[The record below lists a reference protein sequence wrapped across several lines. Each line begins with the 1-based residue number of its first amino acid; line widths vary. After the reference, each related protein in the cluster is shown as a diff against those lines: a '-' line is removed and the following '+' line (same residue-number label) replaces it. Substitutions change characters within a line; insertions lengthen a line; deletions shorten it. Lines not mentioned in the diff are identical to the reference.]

1 MQIILA
7 SQNKNKL
14 KELSTIFQINSSKH
28 SLVSPSRVLNV
39 IEDKETIK
47 ENAEKKALEYFEFY
61 DLPVIADDS
70 GLFVD
75 ALNGAPGV
83 HSARF
88 SGENANDEKNNDKL
102 LDLLQNNSNRSATFK
117 TVLCFYDGKE
127 FIYTLGE
134 LNGQILSSPRGENG
148 FGYDPIFEVNGKTLA
163 EMTLEEKSEI
173 SHRKNATI
181 KMVELLNEIYNI
193 IKISICFSY
202 IFSM

>member
-28 SLVSPSRVLNV
+28 SLVSPSEVLNV

-75 ALNGAPGV
+75 ALNGVPGV

-88 SGENANDEKNNDKL
+88 SGENANDEKNNDKFTINIREFNKFVSEDKRVEQIIIPL
-102 LDLLQNNSNRSATFK
+102 GDGM
-117 TVLCFYDGKE
+117 TVCRVL
-127 FIYTLGE
+127 
-134 LNGQILSSPRGENG
+134 
-148 FGYDPIFEVNGKTLA
+148 
-163 EMTLEEKSEI
+163 
-173 SHRKNATI
+173 
-181 KMVELLNEIYNI
+181 
-193 IKISICFSY
+193 
-202 IFSM
+202 

>member
-28 SLVSPSRVLNV
+28 SLVSPSIVLNV

-61 DLPVIADDS
+61 NLPVISDDS

-127 FIYTLGE
+127 FMYALGE
-134 LNGQILSSPRGENG
+134 INGEILSSPRGENG
-148 FGYDPIFEVNGKTLA
+148 FGYDPIFFLPELNKTSAQL
-163 EMTLEEKSEI
+163 TDDEKNKI
-173 SHRKNATI
+173 SHRALALAGI
-181 KMVELLNEIYNI
+181 EEYFSNI
-193 IKISICFSY
+193 GK
-202 IFSM
+202 

>member
-61 DLPVIADDS
+61 DLPVISDDS
-70 GLFVD
+70 GLFLD

-83 HSARF
+83 HSALF
-88 SGENANDEKNNDKL
+88 SGENANDEKNND
-102 LDLLQNNSNRSATFK
+102 
-117 TVLCFYDGKE
+117 
-127 FIYTLGE
+127 
-134 LNGQILSSPRGENG
+134 
-148 FGYDPIFEVNGKTLA
+148 
-163 EMTLEEKSEI
+163 
-173 SHRKNATI
+173 
-181 KMVELLNEIYNI
+181 
-193 IKISICFSY
+193 
-202 IFSM
+202 

>member
-1 MQIILA
+1 
-7 SQNKNKL
+7 
-14 KELSTIFQINSSKH
+14 
-28 SLVSPSRVLNV
+28 VSPSRALNV

-102 LDLLQNNSNRSATFK
+102 LDLLQNISNRSATFK

-127 FIYTLGE
+127 FLFTSGE
-134 LNGQILSSPRGENG
+134 LNGKILSSPRGENG

-163 EMTLEEKSEI
+163 EMTLDKKSEI
-173 SHRKNATI
+173 SHRKNATVN
-181 KMVELLNEIYNI
+181 MVELLNEI
-193 IKISICFSY
+193 
-202 IFSM
+202 

>member
-28 SLVSPSRVLNV
+28 SLVSPSEVLNV

-47 ENAEKKALEYFEFY
+47 ENAGKKALEYFEFY

-88 SGENANDEKNNDKL
+88 SGENANDEKNNDKFTINIREFNKFVSEDKRVEQIIIPL
-102 LDLLQNNSNRSATFK
+102 GDGM
-117 TVLCFYDGKE
+117 TVCRVL
-127 FIYTLGE
+127 
-134 LNGQILSSPRGENG
+134 
-148 FGYDPIFEVNGKTLA
+148 
-163 EMTLEEKSEI
+163 
-173 SHRKNATI
+173 
-181 KMVELLNEIYNI
+181 
-193 IKISICFSY
+193 
-202 IFSM
+202 

>member
-28 SLVSPSRVLNV
+28 SLVSPSEVLNV

-117 TVLCFYDGKE
+117 TVLCFYDGKDFNHDRRRFDDLYQRVALPIEKGGMALNNAVYVSEELVFINE
-127 FIYTLGE
+127 FGFNKLGE
-134 LNGQILSSPRGENG
+134 
-148 FGYDPIFEVNGKTLA
+148 Y
-163 EMTLEEKSEI
+163 
-173 SHRKNATI
+173 
-181 KMVELLNEIYNI
+181 
-193 IKISICFSY
+193 
-202 IFSM
+202 

>member
-14 KELSTIFQINSSKH
+14 KELSTVFQKKLSKH
-28 SLVSPSRVLNV
+28 SLVFPYKVLNV

-47 ENAEKKALEYFEFY
+47 ENAEKKALEYFKFY

-70 GLFVD
+70 GLFVE

-88 SGENANDEKNNDKL
+88 SGEDADDEKNNYKL
-102 LDLLQNNSNRSATFK
+102 LDLLQNNPNRSATFK
-117 TVLCFYDGKE
+117 TVLCFFDGKE
-127 FIYTLGE
+127 FLYTLGE
-134 LNGQILSSPRGENG
+134 LDGEILSSPRGKNG

-181 KMVELLNEIYNI
+181 KMVELLNE
-193 IKISICFSY
+193 K
-202 IFSM
+202 

>member
-28 SLVSPSRVLNV
+28 SLVSPSGVLNV
-39 IEDKETIK
+39 IEDKATIK

-88 SGENANDEKNNDKL
+88 SGEDANDEKNNDKL
-102 LDLLQNNSNRSATFK
+102 LDLLQNNSNRSSQK
-117 TVLCFYDGKE
+117 NPDLRDLTVKKVMTSNPVSVNTDMLAAKALSLMNSKKITSLCVHSK
-127 FIYTLGE
+127 
-134 LNGQILSSPRGENG
+134 
-148 FGYDPIFEVNGKTLA
+148 
-163 EMTLEEKSEI
+163 
-173 SHRKNATI
+173 KNKKNFCSRSKRI
-181 KMVELLNEIYNI
+181 
-193 IKISICFSY
+193 
-202 IFSM
+202 